1 MDSTSGRLSTSRISG
16 EPFVLQHSL
25 PASRRR
31 YLQTDA
37 IVGRRRNLENAVRHN
52 KPMRGVDL
60 SRTERL
66 RILKCFEQHAA
77 SKVGVNE
84 APMLPR

>member
-1 MDSTSGRLSTSRISG
+1 M
-16 EPFVLQHSL
+16 
-25 PASRRR
+25 
-31 YLQTDA
+31 
-37 IVGRRRNLENAVRHN
+37 RHN

-84 APMLPR
+84 APMLPM